1 MKQDDLGIAEM
12 MNKIMTSF
20 RTAVAALSVA
30 ALSVAVLTVSTIAAG
45 ELIMDSAI
53 CKPTRDA
60 S

>member
-20 RTAVAALSVA
+20 RTAVA